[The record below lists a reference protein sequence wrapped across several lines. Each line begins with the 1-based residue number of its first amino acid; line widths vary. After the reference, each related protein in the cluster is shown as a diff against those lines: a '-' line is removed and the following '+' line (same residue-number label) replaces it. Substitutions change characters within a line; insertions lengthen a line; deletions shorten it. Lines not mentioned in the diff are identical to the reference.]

1 MSETERQN
9 RPMSTDELR
18 ALPPSLELAVA
29 CNALG
34 VSKAT
39 GYRLVKANAFPC
51 PVVRLGRAIRVPK
64 TGLLRVLGLDAAED
78 RSSVGA

>member
-1 MSETERQN
+1 MT
-9 RPMSTDELR
+9 TDQILS
-18 ALPPSLELAVA
+18 LPPSMDLDAA

-34 VSKAT
+34 ISKAT

-64 TGLLRVLGLDAAED
+64 TGLLRVLGLDAAAD
-78 RSSVGA
+78 RSATGA